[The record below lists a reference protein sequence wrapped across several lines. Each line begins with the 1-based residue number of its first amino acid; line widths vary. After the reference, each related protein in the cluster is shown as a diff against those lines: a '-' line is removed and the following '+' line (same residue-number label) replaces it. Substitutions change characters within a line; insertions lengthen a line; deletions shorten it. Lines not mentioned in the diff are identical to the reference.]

1 MSKKLGAIALVIAI
15 LALGLSV
22 YVLVDKLQ
30 TPAPVVHDVQY
41 EIYLGTNDKDTHQPY
56 GTPEACMAKVD
67 EVLTKP
73 LRASPCR
80 RPSAA
85 GRTRTARWITSTM
98 VIHRDPAERHHL
110 REGAHRGQ
118 RADSGV
124 QSEHRADPGER
135 DPHGVPQQV
144 IKTTGK

>member
-30 TPAPVVHDVQY
+30 TPAPVVHDIQY

-67 EVLTKP
+67 EVLTKHFEGFT
-73 LRASPCR
+73 LQEAVGGWTNEDGMVDHEYTIVIQLSDTT
-80 RPSAA
+80 SEKVHTAA
-85 GRTRTARWITSTM
+85 NELIQVFNQNTVLIQENETRTEFLSR
-98 VIHRDPAERHHL
+98 
-110 REGAHRGQ
+110 
-118 RADSGV
+118 
-124 QSEHRADPGER
+124 
-135 DPHGVPQQV
+135 
-144 IKTTGK
+144 